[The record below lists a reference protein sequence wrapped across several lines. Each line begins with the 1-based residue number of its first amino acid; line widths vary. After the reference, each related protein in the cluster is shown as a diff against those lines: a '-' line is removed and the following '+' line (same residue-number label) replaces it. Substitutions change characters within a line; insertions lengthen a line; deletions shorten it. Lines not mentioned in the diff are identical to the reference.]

1 VARVMSVV
9 SVVAQQ
15 NNLVLNNEHDNFYNE
30 LRRSFHGCKRFYIN
44 VAFVSYS
51 GLQIL
56 LDILKEAAEKGIT
69 GKVITS
75 TYLSFTDPKALVKL
89 LTFSNIELRLFIAK
103 PNLGF
108 HPKGYIFEYEAETK
122 VIIGSSNIT
131 QSALKSNVEWNVA
144 TIASAED
151 VFVTS
156 AMDEFKIIWSKSV
169 QVTDEVLDQYRSF
182 LKESAQEKGTSKQFV
197 LGDTKIEPNV
207 MQSEALK
214 NLHRF
219 RSHGETRALAIA
231 ATGSGKTYM
240 AAFDVRQ
247 VAPKRMLFVVHREE
261 ILLAA
266 RDSFARVMGVDPEKF
281 GILSGNQ
288 KDWGCDY
295 LFATNLSLSNNLD
308 RFDPKHFEYIVI
320 DEAHHVSSST
330 YQKAL
335 VHFKPVFLLG
345 MTATPERGDAQ
356 SIYENFDNNIA
367 VEIRLRDALDA
378 DLVTP
383 FHYFGITEVESIDY
397 KGVNLNNIDA
407 LAKLL
412 QTNRRVD
419 HIVSN
424 MNFYGYDG
432 DTCRAIGFCVNV
444 EHARY
449 MALEFNKVGIKA
461 CYLYSGSSRDERQ
474 QVIARLSSDTDPLQ
488 IIFTVDLFNEGI
500 DIPAINLVL
509 MLRPT
514 SSPIVFIQQLGRG
527 LRKHESKTFLT
538 VLDFI
543 GNHNKAFLMAIALC
557 GSRFYDKDSL
567 KVAVKKDFS
576 SIPGCTHI
584 QLDQIS
590 KEHILRQIEDEN
602 FNSMKYLK
610 EEYLNFKPVLGNR
623 IPKLL
628 DFNVV
633 DGAPNPIRYIKK
645 ERSYLNF
652 LSKVEKGELSILS
665 LIADEVHDNYQRY
678 LDGCLPIQRPHEF
691 IILTY
696 LIDNES
702 ITLAQAKHEV
712 KRYLDYVEPETL
724 RHAFEHING
733 DFFDSRE
740 KQSWPKFAGLDESNN
755 DLALVRSSKFTELVA
770 KPLSKQWLVTTLEY
784 GLECYA
790 HNFGPDFFGT
800 PSLKLYQQYNMRDIA
815 LVSNV
820 RRTHSS
826 YRGTGVLRERQDFFF
841 FIDLHKEEGAIEYN
855 DKFISSGKFQWDSP
869 SSCSPASK
877 QGREIINHKELGF
890 RLHLFVRKFKKLDS
904 MTEPYVYIGKATVMS
919 YEGEKPISFQLDL
932 DDQVPQAIYDE
943 FVTDTATI
951 AGL

>member
-1 VARVMSVV
+1 MGSEITVAF
-9 SVVAQQ
+9 AGEQQ
-15 NNLVLNNEHDNFYNE
+15 NHLVLNNEHDNFYNE
-30 LRRSFHGCKRFYIN
+30 LRRSFYDCKCFYIN

-56 LDILKEAAEKGIT
+56 LDTLKEADEKGMT
-69 GKVITS
+69 GKVVTS
-75 TYLSFTDPKALVKL
+75 TYLNFTDPKALDKL
-89 LTFSNIELRLFIAK
+89 RTFSNIELRLFIAK

-108 HPKGYIFEYEAETK
+108 HPKGYMFEYEEETK

-144 TIASAED
+144 TVASAQD
-151 VFVTS
+151 AFVTS
-156 AMDEFKIIWSKSV
+156 TMDEFVSIWSDSEP
-169 QVTDEVLDQYRSF
+169 VTDEVLEQYRDF
-182 LKESAQEKGTSKQFV
+182 LKETTQPKSTSKQFV
-197 LGDTKIEPNV
+197 LGGAKIEPNV
-207 MQSEALK
+207 MQAEALH
-214 NLHRF
+214 NLDRL
-219 RSHGETRALAIA
+219 RAHGEARALAIA

-240 AAFDVRQ
+240 AAFDVRE
-247 VAPKRMLFVVHREE
+247 VAPRRMLFVVHREE

-266 RDSFARVMGVDPEKF
+266 RDSFACVMGVDPANY

-295 LFATNLSLSNNLD
+295 IFATNLSLLNNLD
-308 RFDPKHFEYIVI
+308 RFEPSYFEYIVI
-320 DEAHHVSSST
+320 DEAHHVSSPT
-330 YQKAL
+330 YQRIL
-335 VHFKPVFLLG
+335 SHFKPKFLLG

-383 FHYFGITEVESIDY
+383 FHYFGITEVGRVDY
-397 KGVNLNNIDA
+397 EGVNLNDIGA

-419 HIVSN
+419 HIVRN
-424 MNFYGYDG
+424 VEFYGYDG
-432 DTCRAIGFCVNV
+432 DACKALGFCVNV

-449 MALEFNKVGIKA
+449 MAEEFNKIGITA
-461 CYLYSGSSRDERQ
+461 CYLNSDNSRDERQ
-474 QVIARLSSDTDPLQ
+474 HAIKRLSSDTDSLQ
-488 IIFTVDLFNEGI
+488 IIFTVDLFNEGV
-500 DIPAINLVL
+500 DIPEINLVL

-514 SSPIVFIQQLGRG
+514 SSPIIFIQQLGRG

-543 GNHNKAFLMAIALC
+543 GNHDKAFLMAIALC
-557 GSRFYDKDSL
+557 GSRFFDKDSL

-584 QLDQIS
+584 QLDSIS
-590 KEHILRQIEDEN
+590 KEQILRQIEDEN

-610 EEYLNFKPVLGNR
+610 EEYLNFKLDLGNR
-623 IPKLL
+623 IPNLM
-628 DFNVV
+628 DFYIV

-652 LSKVEKGELSILS
+652 LSKVENNEPSIMP
-665 LIADEVHDNYQRY
+665 LIADGLHDKYQRY
-678 LDGCLPIQRPHEF
+678 LDGCLPIKRPHEF
-691 IILTY
+691 VIMSY
-696 LIDNES
+696 LVENKS
-702 ITLAQAKHEV
+702 ITLVQAKYEIE
-712 KRYLDYVEPETL
+712 RYLDDVDPETL
-724 RHAFEHING
+724 RHAFENING

-740 KQSWPKFAGLDESNN
+740 KKTWPHFAELVHGDAGLVLE
-755 DLALVRSSKFTELVA
+755 RSSELA
-770 KPLSKQWLVTTLEY
+770 QLSAIPLSKHWLLTTLEY

-790 HNFGPDFFGT
+790 QSFGPGTFGK

-815 LVSNV
+815 VVANV

-826 YRGTGVLRERQDFFF
+826 YRGTGVLREDQDFFF

-855 DKFISSGKFQWDSP
+855 DKFISTRQFQWDSP

-877 QGREIINHKELGF
+877 QGREIINHKALGY
-890 RLHLFVRKFKKLDS
+890 RLHLFVRKFKTLDGV
-904 MTEPYVYIGKATVMS
+904 TESYVYIGKGDVIS
-919 YEGEKPISFQLDL
+919 YEGEKPITFQLDL
-932 DDQVPQAIYDE
+932 HEQVPQAIYDD
-943 FVTDTATI
+943 FVTSTTMA
-951 AGL
+951 